1 LECLWKLNKEKQRTI
16 ETSCIN
22 VACSGLTDEKY
33 HNYILLSPSQ
43 YGGGRRV
50 DIVAY
55 ELFPEKFQKQKNYSW
70 NALDKDQR
78 MLLQRT
84 LLAFYQWKLDKEVV
98 AIFSTKCLNFTTNR
112 SGICDNCFELTTN
125 FRLNDAIKTV
135 SIENI
140 DLFVIIYILN

>member
-1 LECLWKLNKEKQRTI
+1 
-16 ETSCIN
+16 
-22 VACSGLTDEKY
+22 
-33 HNYILLSPSQ
+33 
-43 YGGGRRV
+43 
-50 DIVAY
+50 
-55 ELFPEKFQKQKNYSW
+55 
-70 NALDKDQR
+70 

-125 FRLNDAIKTV
+125 FQLNDTIKTV